1 MIPGKGGLLNHRQKF
16 RFAGRNLRP
25 EIEYVMDEYA
35 RYYKLLGYVLVE
47 IRAAN
52 NQNRAQCLADVVHNL
67 PSSIQ
72 IGRTAAEIEEHLIAR
87 ASRFGMKGYF
97 QTLLIACDKA

>member
-1 MIPGKGGLLNHRQKF
+1 MS
-16 RFAGRNLRP
+16 
-25 EIEYVMDEYA
+25 ECA

-52 NQNRAQCLADVVHNL
+52 DLSRAQSLADIVHNL

-72 IGRTAAEIEEHLIAR
+72 VGRATAEIEEHLMAR
-87 ASRFGMKGYF
+87 ASRLGMTGYF
-97 QTLLIACDKA
+97 QKLLIACDKTQRP